1 MEAGERPLH
10 RRAAGLRVRIPHVSP
25 AVFRACCALALLAI
39 LFVTITGA
47 TVRLTG
53 SGLGCENW
61 PRCGET
67 FLPPKS
73 FNSLVEFSN
82 RAVGVAVGIATVIAA
97 LAAFRVR
104 NLPRPLLA
112 GAIALPLSV
121 LAQGILGGI
130 TVLTELHPLI
140 VMGHFL
146 LSLAAV
152 ALAVVVLLG
161 AHWLAAGRPTR
172 AAPRWLAWLGLAL
185 VPLLLGLVV
194 SGAFVTAAGPH
205 SGGEEIPRFGDLETA
220 VYVHVRVTAAFGI
233 AYLAFLGALWYL
245 RRTLRTEALL
255 AAGILV
261 LLVGQMAVG
270 ETQWRDHLAQWWLI
284 LIHVALATALF
295 GGMTLL
301 AARLV
306 ARSEETR
313 TAP

>member
-1 MEAGERPLH
+1 MEAQTGSSQT
-10 RRAAGLRVRIPHVSP
+10 ASGLRLRIPHVSP
-25 AVFRACCALALLAI
+25 AVFRGCCALALAAI
-39 LFVTITGA
+39 VFVTITGA

-61 PRCGET
+61 PRCGTT

-73 FNSLVEFSN
+73 FNSIVEFSN
-82 RAVGVAVGIATVIAA
+82 RGVGVAVGIATVIAA

-104 NLPRPLLA
+104 DLPRWLLI

-152 ALAVVVLLG
+152 GLAVVVLLG
-161 AHWLAAGRPTR
+161 AHWFAAGRPER
-172 AAPRWLAWLGLAL
+172 VAPRWLAWLGVGVLPLLLAL
-185 VPLLLGLVV
+185 VVT
-194 SGAFVTAAGPH
+194 GAFVTAAGPH
-205 SGGEEIPRFGDLETA
+205 SGGEDIPRFGDLETA

-233 AYLAFLGALWYL
+233 AFLV
-245 RRTLRTEALL
+245 LL
-255 AAGILV
+255 AMLWRLRNPLRVESLLSGAVLV
-261 LLVGQMAVG
+261 LLVGQMVVG
-270 ETQWRDHLAQWWLI
+270 ELQWRNHLAQWWLV
-284 LIHVALATALF
+284 LIHVALATVVF
-295 GGMTLL
+295 GGMSLL

-306 ARSEETR
+306 GRARTS
-313 TAP
+313 